1 MIRRPAVLGGTPA
14 FPDGLRL
21 LKPTLPP
28 YDQVG
33 ERWKECFGTG
43 ALTKGRWLAE
53 YERNLAQHLGVRH
66 AIAVS
71 SCTAGLML
79 ALDQYRGRTALLPS
93 FTFMATA
100 MAVSW
105 AGLDPVLC
113 DVRPDTWC
121 LDVESVLAAMEA
133 RQIAPDEAVVMPV
146 HVFGNP
152 ADTDVFDELTRRTGV
167 PVLYDSAHGFGALR
181 DGAPVGAQ
189 GTAQVFSTSPTKL
202 LITGEGGVVATDD
215 DATAEHVII
224 GREYGNPGD
233 YDALFAGIN
242 ARMPEASALLGIA
255 SLDLLEGEARRRNEL
270 AAVYRE
276 ALAGLPGLTFQ
287 TIRPQDRCSY
297 KDFSL
302 TIGPDFG
309 LSRDE
314 VALMLDREGIP
325 TRAYYVPAVHEMTAF
340 AGLADE
346 FEDGLPVTLRLT
358 REIVSLPIY
367 GSLDESEI
375 ELIAGCMRAGHEHA
389 FKVRTTLSAI

>member
-1 MIRRPAVLGGTPA
+1 MTRRPAVLGGTPA

-28 YDQVG
+28 FENVG
-33 ERWKECFGTG
+33 PRWQECFGTG
-43 ALTKGRWLAE
+43 ALTKGQWLAE
-53 YERNLAQHLGVRH
+53 YERKLARHLGVQH
-66 AIAVS
+66 AVAVS

-79 ALDQYRGRTALLPS
+79 ALDRYRGRTALLPS

-113 DVRPDTWC
+113 DVRQDTWC
-121 LDVESVLAAMEA
+121 LDIESVLGALDT
-133 RQIAPDEAVVMPV
+133 RDLAPDEAVVIPV

-152 ADTDVFDELTRRTGV
+152 ADTDVFDELSQLTGL

-181 DGAPVGAQ
+181 DGAPIGAQ
-189 GTAQVFSTSPTKL
+189 GTAHVFSTSPTKL
-202 LITGEGGVVATDD
+202 LITGEGGVVATND
-215 DATAEHVII
+215 DAVAEHVIV

-233 YDALFAGIN
+233 YNAIFAGMN

-255 SLDLLEGEARRRNEL
+255 SLDLLENEAQRRNAL

-287 TIRPQDRCSY
+287 SIRPQDRCSY

-325 TRAYYVPAVHEMTAF
+325 TRAYYVPAVHELTAF

-346 FEDGLPVTLRLT
+346 FEDRLPVTRRLT
-358 REIVSLPIY
+358 REIISLPIY
-367 GSLDESEI
+367 GSLDEGEI
-375 ELIAGCMRAGHEHA
+375 ELIAACMRAGHEHA
-389 FKVRTTLSAI
+389 FKVRTTMSAI